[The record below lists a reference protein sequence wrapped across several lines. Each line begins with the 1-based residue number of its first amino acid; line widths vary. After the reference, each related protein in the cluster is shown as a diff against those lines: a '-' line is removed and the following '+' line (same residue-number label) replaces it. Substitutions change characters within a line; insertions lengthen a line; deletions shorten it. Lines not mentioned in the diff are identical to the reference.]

1 MIQEEKM
8 FNIFKKNRIIHEIV
22 EIVRKSLFI
31 LVESKWCAN
40 TNKTLPELDSET
52 KCHLKIKFWTD
63 AYFYERL
70 CLKKEKTNLR
80 GAHLTCTST

>member
-31 LVESKWCAN
+31 LRRK
-40 TNKTLPELDSET
+40 
-52 KCHLKIKFWTD
+52 
-63 AYFYERL
+63 
-70 CLKKEKTNLR
+70 
-80 GAHLTCTST
+80 